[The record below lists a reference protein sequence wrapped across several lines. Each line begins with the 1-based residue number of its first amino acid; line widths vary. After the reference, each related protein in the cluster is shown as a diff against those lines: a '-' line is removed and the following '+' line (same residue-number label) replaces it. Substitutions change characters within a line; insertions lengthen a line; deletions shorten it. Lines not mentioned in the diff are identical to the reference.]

1 MGGGGSCGARVVDPL
16 RLQGDGGPRPLLLH
30 VDLFPRARRRALRD
44 RDDGAGLRDRRGA
57 ARSRPR
63 AEAAAVG
70 GAVPRRDRVGTPRGD
85 ILMPH
90 FALIYDVVPNF
101 SERRTP
107 FRDAHLRLVRDAHD
121 RGELVL
127 AGALAHR
134 PDGPRLV
141 SGGEPATVVEA
152 CARADPCGG
161 GGLATSWRVRPWAVV
176 VGGDAEPPKSS
187 R

>member
-1 MGGGGSCGARVVDPL
+1 
-16 RLQGDGGPRPLLLH
+16 
-30 VDLFPRARRRALRD
+30 
-44 RDDGAGLRDRRGA
+44 
-57 ARSRPR
+57 
-63 AEAAAVG
+63 
-70 GAVPRRDRVGTPRGD
+70 
-85 ILMPH
+85 MPH

-127 AGALAHR
+127 AGALGQP
-134 PDGPRLV
+134 PDGALLV
-141 SGGEPATVVEA
+141 FRGESATVVEDF
-152 CARADPCGG
+152 ARADPYVRE
-161 GGLATSWRVRPWAVV
+161 GLVTSWRVRPWAVV